1 MLKILTRDPLTH
13 WDPLTPGAPLH
24 SGTPSPTSVLKVK
37 LSITFAARTNVVFYI
52 LH

>member
-24 SGTPSPTSVLKVK
+24 SGTPSPTSALIKIKIVYK
-37 LSITFAARTNVVFYI
+37 AARINVVFYI